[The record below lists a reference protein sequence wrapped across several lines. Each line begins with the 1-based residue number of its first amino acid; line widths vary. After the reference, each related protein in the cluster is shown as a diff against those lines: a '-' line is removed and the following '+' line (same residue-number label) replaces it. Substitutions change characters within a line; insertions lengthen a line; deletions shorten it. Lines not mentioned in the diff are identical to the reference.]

1 MLIDAPTQLNHTPTK
16 EEFAKFLLQGDNF
29 AAVDFS
35 PLNFSPLNTSHL
47 RIWYNTSYSGVIE
60 MMHNFLDSAYYN
72 QKMGL
77 DRELSL
83 NARCMSCA

>member
-1 MLIDAPTQLNHTPTK
+1 ML
-16 EEFAKFLLQGDNF
+16 EGSNF
-29 AAVDFS
+29 AALDYS
-35 PLNFSPLNTSHL
+35 SSNTSNL

-77 DRELSL
+77 DRQLSF
-83 NARCMSCA
+83 NAR